1 MIRDIN
7 PLTSNSQTILDEQ
20 KIKQFQ
26 SRMRLILLAVSALE
40 INHSHININISK
52 NQQELEQNFLEL
64 VDLFQQNQE
73 LIRRACSLLEQIY
86 QHHESIN
93 YYGVVKD
100 YLHKFKQNYEPELV
114 SQATLSP
121 ENIEKLALKL
131 LPDLLFYSGKNGDRL
146 LWEQLHR

>member
-1 MIRDIN
+1 MMSDIN
-7 PLTSNSQTILDEQ
+7 PLNSNSQIILDEQ

-26 SRMRLILLAVSALE
+26 SRMKLILLAVSALE
-40 INHSHININISK
+40 INHNHININISK

-64 VDLFQQNQE
+64 VDLLQQNQE
-73 LIRRACSLLEQIY
+73 LIRRACSLLEQMN
-86 QHHESIN
+86 QDNESLN

-100 YLHKFKQNYEPELV
+100 YLHKFKQNYQPELV
-114 SQATLSP
+114 SPATLSS
-121 ENIEKLALKL
+121 EDTEKLALKL

>member
-1 MIRDIN
+1 MMSDIN
-7 PLTSNSQTILDEQ
+7 PLNSNSQIILDEQ

-26 SRMRLILLAVSALE
+26 SRMKLILLALSALE
-40 INHSHININISK
+40 INHNNINVNISK

-64 VDLFQQNQE
+64 VDLLQQNQE
-73 LIRRACSLLEQIY
+73 LIRRACSLLEQMN
-86 QHHESIN
+86 QHHESID

-100 YLHKFKQNYEPELV
+100 YLHKFKQNYKRELA
-114 SQATLSP
+114 SPATLSS
-121 ENIEKLALKL
+121 EDTEKLALKL